1 MLMIDKFN
9 ILFYTTSQPIPTI
22 GGVERATITTA
33 SLLKSSGHK
42 VFSIFKGP
50 RNSNNTVFEDECS
63 LQGSNIVG
71 QIKCFLK
78 DKEIDVIIIQ
88 TAFSMVKVFRKAAE
102 EYPCKIFTVYHFE
115 PIWDKQF
122 VNFGLFYSVYKSH
135 GSVKNLSK
143 LICFPILKIR
153 HLIVCYMSF
162 RQGYR
167 LSDKTVLLSSGHISS
182 FLKYVG
188 DDNDKKIAVIP
199 NAIPDNIPD
208 YEYQPSKKEK
218 MLLIVARL
226 DEKAKR
232 ISLALELWKDINPI
246 AVAHNWSLVIVGDGN
261 SRLKYDNYIRK
272 HQLKNVSLEGRQ
284 EPWDYYKRASIFLMT
299 SRSEGWGITL
309 LEAQKFGVVPVCYNT
324 FAAAADVID
333 DKVSGLLITEGN
345 KQQYKDAVLSLM
357 NDAEKRERMALAGI
371 EHVKCFSQLN
381 IGAKWNKLIT
391 NVIDK
396 NREVAL

>member
-1 MLMIDKFN
+1 MIDKFN
-9 ILFYTTSQPIPTI
+9 ILFYTTSQPIPTV

-63 LQGSNIVG
+63 LQGSDIVG

-78 DKEIDVIIIQ
+78 VKEIDVIIIQ
-88 TAFSMVKVFRKAAE
+88 TAFSMVKAFRKAAE
-102 EYPCKIFTVYHFE
+102 EYPCKIFAVYHFE

-135 GSVKNLSK
+135 GSVKNLLK
-143 LICFPILKIR
+143 LIGFPILKIR
-153 HLIVCYMSF
+153 HLIICYMSF

-167 LSDKTVLLSSGHISS
+167 LSDRTVLLSSGHISS

-188 DDNDKKIAVIP
+188 GDNDKKIAVIP
-199 NAIPDNIPD
+199 NAIPNNIPD

-232 ISLALELWKDINPI
+232 ISLALELWKEINEI
-246 AVAHNWSLVIVGDGN
+246 VVNDGWSLVIVGDGEAR
-261 SRLKYDNYIRK
+261 SKYEKYISINNLR
-272 HQLKNVSLEGRQ
+272 NVTLEGRQ

-324 FAAAADVID
+324 FAAAQDVIN
-333 DKVSGLLITEGN
+333 DKISGFLVQEGD
-345 KQQYKDAVLSLM
+345 KQKYKKTVLSLM
-357 NDAEKRERMALAGI
+357 KNSELCSQMAFACI
-371 EHVKCFSQLN
+371 EHVKRFSQETVREQ
-381 IGAKWNKLIT
+381 WNQLLYDVMADF
-391 NVIDK
+391 NVA
-396 NREVAL
+396 VL